1 MRCRLATQQEGK
13 WAVDWVMQP
22 DLLWEAGT
30 RRVMVHRVEDPR
42 RPRHVIMTTAN
53 VILKS
58 ERIRLMI
65 QIIVILEILISCIP
79 RSEVIWLA

>member
-1 MRCRLATQQEGK
+1 MTECSSWFTSQEDRLVVLAT
-13 WAVDWVMQP
+13 
-22 DLLWEAGT
+22 
-30 RRVMVHRVEDPR
+30 
-42 RPRHVIMTTAN
+42 VIMTTTN

>member
-1 MRCRLATQQEGK
+1 MTECSSWFTSQEDRLVVLAT
-13 WAVDWVMQP
+13 
-22 DLLWEAGT
+22 
-30 RRVMVHRVEDPR
+30 
-42 RPRHVIMTTAN
+42 VIMTTVN

>member
-1 MRCRLATQQEGK
+1 MTECSSWFTSQEDRLVVLAT
-13 WAVDWVMQP
+13 
-22 DLLWEAGT
+22 
-30 RRVMVHRVEDPR
+30 
-42 RPRHVIMTTAN
+42 VIMTTVN

-65 QIIVILEILISCIP
+65 QIILILEILISCIP

>member
-1 MRCRLATQQEGK
+1 MTECSSWFTSQEDRLVVLAT
-13 WAVDWVMQP
+13 
-22 DLLWEAGT
+22 
-30 RRVMVHRVEDPR
+30 
-42 RPRHVIMTTAN
+42 VIMTTTN
-53 VILKS
+53 VILKP

>member
-1 MRCRLATQQEGK
+1 MAECSSWFTSQEDRLVVLAT
-13 WAVDWVMQP
+13 
-22 DLLWEAGT
+22 
-30 RRVMVHRVEDPR
+30 
-42 RPRHVIMTTAN
+42 VIMTTVN